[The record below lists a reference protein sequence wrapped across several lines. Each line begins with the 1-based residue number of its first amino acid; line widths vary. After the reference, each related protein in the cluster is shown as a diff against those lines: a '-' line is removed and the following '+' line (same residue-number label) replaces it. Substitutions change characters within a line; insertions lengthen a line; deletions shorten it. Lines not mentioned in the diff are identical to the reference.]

1 LQFFLEKLMA
11 TGKTA
16 TLTFRIDP
24 EIKEALRAAANL
36 EHRSI
41 ANMVEVMIR
50 SYCEQRGIAIP
61 TPEEAKNN
69 DGVRS

>member
-1 LQFFLEKLMA
+1 MA
-11 TGKTA
+11 ASKTA

-24 EIKEALRAAANL
+24 RIKEALRAAANL

-50 SYCEQRGIAIP
+50 DYCEQHGIEVP
-61 TPEEAKNN
+61 LSVEAKNN